1 MLLSFLFQMLS
12 LLELNLKI
20 NNMFKKL
27 LFTACIILF
36 ADLAYSQKIPVSA
49 VIDQLYP
56 SSGVKITGYT
66 GGRLDISYQNRI
78 LAQDVDRL
86 ISPFRNRTETS
97 CWQSEFWGKWFT
109 SAVLAYRYRPEPALK
124 SVLDK
129 AIDGLIATQT
139 PDGYIGNYAENKHLE
154 GWDIWGRK
162 YCMLGLLAYYD
173 LTKEQKALTAAGKE
187 ADFLMKELTDKN
199 IFIVCLLYTSPSPR
213 D

>member
-1 MLLSFLFQMLS
+1 
-12 LLELNLKI
+12 
-20 NNMFKKL
+20 MFKKL

-36 ADLAYSQKIPVSA
+36 ADLSYSQKMPVPA

-86 ISPFRNRTETS
+86 ISPFRNRTESS

-124 SVLDK
+124 SILDK
-129 AIDGLIATQT
+129 AVDGLIATQT
-139 PDGYIGNYAENKHLE
+139 PDGYIGNYADNKHLE
-154 GWDIWGRK
+154 GWDIWGRNTV
-162 YCMLGLLAYYD
+162 CL
-173 LTKEQKALTAAGKE
+173 
-187 ADFLMKELTDKN
+187 DFLHIMT
-199 IFIVCLLYTSPSPR
+199 
-213 D
+213 